1 MKTLLSAVL
10 SIAAVVTIFTLTPA
24 TAHAQSKINYIA
36 STGNVTLSGS
46 ATAATLQQPST
57 NSLPV
62 SFPSSTTG
70 SAPPV
75 GASVYCSVA
84 CVATISRNGTAA
96 TATAGGVTNVNS
108 NEPPAV
114 VTFWTA
120 SNTTPGQTLAVFNI
134 GAGGLQS
141 IDLGALKMAAGGTLV
156 NLTISIASIT
166 GTANITF
173 YPVEQH

>member
-1 MKTLLSAVL
+1 MKTIFLIL
-10 SIAAVVTIFTLTPA
+10 AALPVF
-24 TAHAQSKINYIA
+24 AQSQINYIA
-36 STGNVTLSGS
+36 STGNVSIS
-46 ATAATLQQPST
+46 AGYAATLQQPAT

-62 SFPSSTTG
+62 SFPRSVNG
-70 SAPPV
+70 GAPPV

-96 TATAGGVTNVNS
+96 TATAGSVINVNP

-114 VTFWTA
+114 INFYTA

-141 IDLGALKMAAGGTLV
+141 IDLSTLKLGAGGTAV

-166 GTANITF
+166 GTVNISF

>member
-1 MKTLLSAVL
+1 MKKLIIALLMSV
-10 SIAAVVTIFTLTPA
+10 AALC
-24 TAHAQSKINYIA
+24 AQQNINYIA
-36 STGNVTLSGS
+36 STGNVSLSS
-46 ATAATLQQPST
+46 AATAATLQQPAT

-62 SFPSSTTG
+62 SFPKSTDGG
-70 SAPPV
+70 SPPV

-96 TATAGGVTNVNS
+96 SATASTVVNINP
-108 NEPPAV
+108 NEPPAII
-114 VTFWTA
+114 TFYTA
-120 SNTTPGQTLAVFNI
+120 SNSTPGQTLAVFNI

-141 IDLGALKMAAGGTLV
+141 IDLGALKLGAGGNVV

-166 GTANITF
+166 GTVNITF